1 MTAVKIIPT
10 KLKGVVQVPPSKS
23 LAHRAIICASLAKG
37 VSRID
42 NIEYSKDI
50 QATIKAM
57 KSLGTIIEE
66 FENYLIIDG
75 TTTFTKQNSEI
86 DCEESGSTL
95 RFMVPISIVE
105 GNKVHF
111 VGRGNLGKRPL
122 DTFYEIF
129 ERQNIGYMYKKD
141 VLDLYVIGKLKPDHY
156 IIPGN
161 ISSQFITGLLFALPL
176 LKGDS
181 IIEITSTLESKG
193 YIDLTLQM
201 LSQYGIKIIN
211 NDYKSFVVMGNQEY
225 QAHDYRVEADFSQA
239 AFYLVAGAI
248 GNDVVLTDLNLNS
261 LQGDKATLSILEAMG
276 AKINVV
282 SDGIKVTGENLSATQ
297 VDASQCP
304 DVIPVVSVALALA
317 QGKSEVINAKRLR
330 IKECDRIIATSSQL
344 NELGGSVVELSDSM
358 TIRGV
363 SEFVGGNCSSFADH
377 RIAMM
382 LAIAATRCNQSV
394 IIDNMECVD
403 GEECEEDYRK
413 DGKKTQR
420 SKLEIGKA
428 IGVVLGNLPSGI
440 KIDMDEVAKEMKR
453 RAPGQNKMSTARKE
467 ADNVE
472 IMSGLQDNITTGA
485 PLCGM
490 IYNSDQH
497 SKDYSLLKEKMR
509 PGHSDYPAF
518 VKYKGF
524 NDVRGGGHFSG
535 RITAPIVFAGAIAKQ
550 ILAKKGIYW
559 WPYFK
564 Y

>member
-1 MTAVKIIPT
+1 MTAVKITPT

-37 VSRID
+37 VSKID

-50 QATIKAM
+50 QATIQAM
-57 KSLGTIIEE
+57 KSLGTKIKEY
-66 FENYLIIDG
+66 ENYLIIDG

-95 RFMVPISIVE
+95 RFMIPISIVE
-105 GNKVHF
+105 ENKVHF

-129 ERQNIGYMYKKD
+129 ERQNIGYMYKRD
-141 VLDLYVIGKLKPDHY
+141 ILDLYVIGKLKPDHY
-156 IIPGN
+156 TIPGN

-201 LSQYGIKIIN
+201 LEQYGIKIIN
-211 NDYKSFVVMGNQEY
+211 NDYKSFVIMGNQEY

-261 LQGDKATLSILEAMG
+261 LQGDKATLSILETMG

-282 SDGIKVTGENLSATQ
+282 SDGIKVTGENLSAAQ

-330 IKECDRIIATSSQL
+330 IKECDRIIATSSQI
-344 NELGGSVVELSDSM
+344 NELGGAVVELPDSM
-358 TIRGV
+358 IIRGV
-363 SEFVGGNCSSFADH
+363 NEFVGGNCSSFADH

-382 LAIAATRCNQSV
+382 LAIAATRCNQPV
-394 IIDNMECVD
+394 IIDNMECV
-403 GEECEEDYRK
+403 EKSYPSFWEDY
-413 DGKKTQR
+413 Q
-420 SKLEIGKA
+420 S
-428 IGVVLGNLPSGI
+428 LGGI
-440 KIDMDEVAKEMKR
+440 IDVINMEE
-453 RAPGQNKMSTARKE
+453 
-467 ADNVE
+467 
-472 IMSGLQDNITTGA
+472 
-485 PLCGM
+485 
-490 IYNSDQH
+490 
-497 SKDYSLLKEKMR
+497 
-509 PGHSDYPAF
+509 
-518 VKYKGF
+518 
-524 NDVRGGGHFSG
+524 
-535 RITAPIVFAGAIAKQ
+535 
-550 ILAKKGIYW
+550 
-559 WPYFK
+559 
-564 Y
+564 

>member
-105 GNKVHF
+105 ENKVHF

-304 DVIPVVSVALALA
+304 DVITVVSVALALA

-394 IIDNMECVD
+394 IIDNMECV
-403 GEECEEDYRK
+403 EKSYPSFWEDY
-413 DGKKTQR
+413 Q
-420 SKLEIGKA
+420 S
-428 IGVVLGNLPSGI
+428 LGGI
-440 KIDMDEVAKEMKR
+440 IDVINMEE
-453 RAPGQNKMSTARKE
+453 
-467 ADNVE
+467 
-472 IMSGLQDNITTGA
+472 
-485 PLCGM
+485 
-490 IYNSDQH
+490 
-497 SKDYSLLKEKMR
+497 
-509 PGHSDYPAF
+509 
-518 VKYKGF
+518 
-524 NDVRGGGHFSG
+524 
-535 RITAPIVFAGAIAKQ
+535 
-550 ILAKKGIYW
+550 
-559 WPYFK
+559 
-564 Y
+564 

>member
-1 MTAVKIIPT
+1 
-10 KLKGVVQVPPSKS
+10 
-23 LAHRAIICASLAKG
+23 LAKG

-57 KSLGTIIEE
+57 KSLGTKIEE

-95 RFMVPISIVE
+95 RFMIPISIVE
-105 GNKVHF
+105 ENKVHF

-141 VLDLYVIGKLKPDHY
+141 ILDLYVIGKLKPDHY

-181 IIEITSTLESKG
+181 IIEISSTLESKG

-394 IIDNMECVD
+394 IIDNMECV
-403 GEECEEDYRK
+403 EKSYPSFWEDY
-413 DGKKTQR
+413 Q
-420 SKLEIGKA
+420 S
-428 IGVVLGNLPSGI
+428 LGGI
-440 KIDMDEVAKEMKR
+440 IDVINMEE
-453 RAPGQNKMSTARKE
+453 
-467 ADNVE
+467 
-472 IMSGLQDNITTGA
+472 
-485 PLCGM
+485 
-490 IYNSDQH
+490 
-497 SKDYSLLKEKMR
+497 
-509 PGHSDYPAF
+509 
-518 VKYKGF
+518 
-524 NDVRGGGHFSG
+524 
-535 RITAPIVFAGAIAKQ
+535 
-550 ILAKKGIYW
+550 
-559 WPYFK
+559 
-564 Y
+564 

>member
-105 GNKVHF
+105 ENKVHF

-382 LAIAATRCNQSV
+382 LAIATTRCNQSV
-394 IIDNMECVD
+394 IIDNMECV
-403 GEECEEDYRK
+403 EKSYPSFWEDY
-413 DGKKTQR
+413 Q
-420 SKLEIGKA
+420 S
-428 IGVVLGNLPSGI
+428 LGGI
-440 KIDMDEVAKEMKR
+440 IDVINMEE
-453 RAPGQNKMSTARKE
+453 
-467 ADNVE
+467 
-472 IMSGLQDNITTGA
+472 
-485 PLCGM
+485 
-490 IYNSDQH
+490 
-497 SKDYSLLKEKMR
+497 
-509 PGHSDYPAF
+509 
-518 VKYKGF
+518 
-524 NDVRGGGHFSG
+524 
-535 RITAPIVFAGAIAKQ
+535 
-550 ILAKKGIYW
+550 
-559 WPYFK
+559 
-564 Y
+564 

>member
-105 GNKVHF
+105 ENKVHF

-317 QGKSEVINAKRLR
+317 QGKSEFINAKRLR

-394 IIDNMECVD
+394 IIDNMECV
-403 GEECEEDYRK
+403 EKSYPSFWEDY
-413 DGKKTQR
+413 Q
-420 SKLEIGKA
+420 S
-428 IGVVLGNLPSGI
+428 LGGI
-440 KIDMDEVAKEMKR
+440 IDVINMEE
-453 RAPGQNKMSTARKE
+453 
-467 ADNVE
+467 
-472 IMSGLQDNITTGA
+472 
-485 PLCGM
+485 
-490 IYNSDQH
+490 
-497 SKDYSLLKEKMR
+497 
-509 PGHSDYPAF
+509 
-518 VKYKGF
+518 
-524 NDVRGGGHFSG
+524 
-535 RITAPIVFAGAIAKQ
+535 
-550 ILAKKGIYW
+550 
-559 WPYFK
+559 
-564 Y
+564 